1 MVRTWKLIAFVA
13 VAGALAGVVPT
24 WAQTGGLTGKATL
37 KDGSPCVKCPIII
50 ERQDIKG
57 EYKTKTDKK
66 GGYVYIGLPIGGYK
80 ITLQDPNGTTLF
92 YITHHVGMGD
102 PTTVDFDL
110 PKEMQQQ
117 QQANPEA
124 QKQIQEQQ
132 KEKQQFTGLKQFF
145 DQGAAAMQQ
154 KNYTE
159 AADNFEKALPLAKGN
174 NQAIVLG
181 QLAEAYDKGK
191 QYDKALDTYQKALA
205 VSPNDANLYNGMGSV
220 YAETGKT
227 AEAQQA
233 FQKSAELNPAGASKA
248 YFNLGAIMYNSG
260 KMDEAA
266 AAFKKA
272 TELDPKYADAY
283 ALLGR
288 SLMGKLTTGTDGKV
302 VAPPGTTDAWQQ
314 YLKLDPSGPYAQEAQ
329 SDLQVINGSVQT
341 EYKTTKKKKKG

>member
-1 MVRTWKLIAFVA
+1 MVRTWKCAAIVA
-13 VAGALAGVVPT
+13 VLGALTAVAPAR
-24 WAQTGGLTGKATL
+24 AQTGGLTGKATL
-37 KDGSPCVKCPIII
+37 KDGSPCVKCQIVI

-57 EYKTKTDKK
+57 VYQVKTGKHGD
-66 GGYVYIGLPIGGYK
+66 YVYIGLPIGNYK
-80 ITLQDPNGTTLF
+80 ITLKDPNGNTLF

-102 PTTVDFDL
+102 PTPVDFDL
-110 PKEMQQQ
+110 PKEMKE
-117 QQANPEA
+117 QQASPQA
-124 QKQIQEQQ
+124 QAQIQEQQ
-132 KEKQQFTGLKQFF
+132 KEQKQFTGLKQFF
-145 DQGAAAMQQ
+145 DQGTAAMQQ

-181 QLAEAYDKGK
+181 QLGNAYDKGK
-191 QYDKALDTYQKALA
+191 QYDKALATYQQALA
-205 VSPNDANLYNGMGSV
+205 LSPNDANLYNEIGSV

-248 YFNLGAIMYNSG
+248 YFNLGATLYNSG
-260 KMDEAA
+260 KMDDAA

-272 TELDPKYADAY
+272 TELDPKFADAY

-288 SLMGKLTTGTDGKV
+288 SLMGKLTTDASGKV

-314 YLKLDPSGPYAQEAQ
+314 YLKLDPNGQYAQEAQ

-341 EYKTTKKKKKG
+341 EYKSAKKKKRG